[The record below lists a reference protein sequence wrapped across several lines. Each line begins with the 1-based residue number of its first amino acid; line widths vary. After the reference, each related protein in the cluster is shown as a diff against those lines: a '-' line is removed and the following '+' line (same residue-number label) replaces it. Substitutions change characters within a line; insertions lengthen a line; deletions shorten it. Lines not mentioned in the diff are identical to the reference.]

1 MRHIFRYRSGFT
13 LVELMVV
20 VIILA
25 VLLGIAIPVYF
36 VLKERALESSTEAEM
51 KNMVHAI
58 ELYKNDNGQYPPE
71 DSFPADIAHYY
82 QQLPSRDSWVRLMF
96 MNLLQ
101 SPISLKAA
109 ARIKSLE
116 PETT

>member
-1 MRHIFRYRSGFT
+1 
-13 LVELMVV
+13 MVV

-58 ELYKNDNGQYPPE
+58 ELYKKDNGQYPPE

-82 QQLPSRDSWVRLMF
+82 QQLPSRDSWG
-96 MNLLQ
+96 
-101 SPISLKAA
+101 SPYVYELTAESYQLKSSGKDKIPGTGDDIVFEEGNMVGEGAYHN
-109 ARIKSLE
+109 
-116 PETT
+116 